1 MRITKVSSKAEHRC
15 EFLATVKTAC
25 LMGGTVVEANKQVS
39 PAAKRKPPAAGMGR
53 VKGTPNKATGM
64 AREAIAKLVE
74 GNIDQL
80 QDWLDQIARDEKQGP
95 AVAFKML
102 MDVMEYHIPKLS
114 RAEHTGEGGGPIDH
128 NLNVTFV
135 GKS

>member
-1 MRITKVSSKAEHRC
+1 MTEPSKV
-15 EFLATVKTAC
+15 
-25 LMGGTVVEANKQVS
+25 VS
-39 PAAKRKPPAAGMGR
+39 AAAKRKPPAAGKGR

-74 GNIDQL
+74 GNVDQL
-80 QDWLDQIARDEKQGP
+80 QDWLAQIAADEKQGP
-95 AVAFKML
+95 AVAFKLL

-128 NLNVTFV
+128 NLAVQFIGV
-135 GKS
+135 K

>member
-1 MRITKVSSKAEHRC
+1 MADSSKE
-15 EFLATVKTAC
+15 VK
-25 LMGGTVVEANKQVS
+25 

-74 GNIDQL
+74 GNVDQL
-80 QDWLDQIARDEKQGP
+80 QDWLAQIAADEKQGP
-95 AVAFKML
+95 AVAFKLL

-114 RAEHTGEGGGPIDH
+114 RAEHTGDGGGPIDH
-128 NLNVTFV
+128 SLTVQFV
-135 GKS
+135 GEKP